1 MTRGGGFR
9 GLLEIVVLVV
19 VALAAAFLLRTF
31 VAEPFIIPSGSM
43 EDTLKVGDRLVGEKI
58 TYRTSS
64 PKVGDIVT
72 FEDPESPGTIL
83 IKRVIAIEGQVVSL
97 QDGKVVVDGVV
108 LDEPYTEGKPSEA
121 LDRHSAALAE
131 NVSYPYTVPAGSV
144 WVMGDNRTNSLDSR
158 GALSATERAHYILRV
173 RTVAKAAC
181 ECYLANVAAKE
192 GEGARGAQAQKGEV
206 A

>member
-1 MTRGGGFR
+1 MARGGGFR

-83 IKRVIAIEGQVVSL
+83 IKRVIATEGQVVSL
-97 QDGKVVVDGVV
+97 QGGKVVVDGVRSTS
-108 LDEPYTEGKPSEA
+108 PTPRASRAKPSTDTPPC
-121 LDRHSAALAE
+121 L
-131 NVSYPYTVPAGSV
+131 P
-144 WVMGDNRTNSLDSR
+144 
-158 GALSATERAHYILRV
+158 RASPIPTRCP
-173 RTVAKAAC
+173 R
-181 ECYLANVAAKE
+181 
-192 GEGARGAQAQKGEV
+192 ARSG
-206 A
+206 